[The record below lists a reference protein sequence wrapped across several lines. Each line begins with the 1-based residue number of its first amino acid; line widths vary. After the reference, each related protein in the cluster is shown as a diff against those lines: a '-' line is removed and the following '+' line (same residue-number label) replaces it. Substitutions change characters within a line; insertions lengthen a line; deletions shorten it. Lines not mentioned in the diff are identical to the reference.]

1 MIKRPARI
9 QDWSIDLVREIAA
22 SAMTEND
29 WFDLKENLQGQP
41 EDQRKIVAA
50 FANTQG
56 GFLVFGVTNGRA
68 VSGVANLE
76 LPRDFG
82 SKLTHG
88 LSPSVAFRFADPLV
102 VSGAA
107 SVWICEV
114 PRSQR
119 GPHAVLVNEHWVFPR
134 RTESGSNVSMNVEE
148 VRLAFQDTE
157 TRRSKLALVASEL
170 ELIEAIAKRLLDN
183 TPTEL
188 ATGVNYW
195 TFITRYPTTLLDTVL
210 GDAFALLASDTETWG
225 ALAFL
230 RDAVSNSNTAAKH
243 LGDLAFMPLTN
254 KEKDIAMLTEHI
266 RASAKG
272 VIENSTIARHRIAA
286 VLGENLRA
294 LVTDPEDA
302 NTRRT

>member
-1 MIKRPARI
+1 MIERPSRL
-9 QDWSIDLVREIAA
+9 QDWTLDLVREIAN

-29 WFDLKENLQGQP
+29 WFDLKANLQAQP
-41 EDQRKIVAA
+41 EHQRKIVAA

-56 GFLVFGVTNGRA
+56 GFLVFGVTSDRA
-68 VSGVANLE
+68 VNGVSNTE

-88 LSPSVAFRFADPLV
+88 LSPSVAFRFGNPLT
-102 VSGAA
+102 VSQTA

-119 GPHAVLVNEHWVFPR
+119 GPHAVLVNDHWVFPR

-183 TPTEL
+183 TAAEPTTL
-188 ATGVNYW
+188 VNYW
-195 TFITRYPTTLLDTVL
+195 TFGTRYPTTLLDTVL
-210 GDAFALLASDTETWG
+210 GDAFTLLASDTETWG

-230 RDAVSNSNTAAKH
+230 RDALRNSNTAAKY
-243 LGDLAFMPLTN
+243 LGDLTFMPISN
-254 KEKDIAMLTEHI
+254 KEKNISMLTEQI

-272 VIENSTIARHRIAA
+272 VIENARVARHRIAA
-286 VLGENLRA
+286 VLGANLA
-294 LVTDPEDA
+294 DP
-302 NTRRT
+302 NTAPA